1 MFLNWREFSN
11 SDFLIGTYIKAH
23 SNLWHLMQI
32 TLIPGYLEKQK
43 KITNHQKKKKQEGI
57 DITNFGYHVCCYW
70 ISVDSAQEWSVM
82 ESVSV
87 S

>member
-1 MFLNWREFSN
+1 MASN
-11 SDFLIGTYIKAH
+11 ADYAYSWLFRKT
-23 SNLWHLMQI
+23 
-32 TLIPGYLEKQK
+32 K
-43 KITNHQKKKKQEGI
+43 KNYESSKKKKKKQEGI